1 LHLFQEVAKQRV
13 LEPRKGK
20 KDIEIA
26 TSKFTYNITN
36 KKPHQPNWEFS
47 KVMVLVQAKQKI
59 IAKLDTIDLHDKF
72 RILASKWKRIV
83 DVINSSSHRTLPK
96 NDMACKDKWG
106 T

>member
-1 LHLFQEVAKQRV
+1 LN
-13 LEPRKGK
+13 LEKGK
-20 KDIEIA
+20 KDIKIA

-47 KVMVLVQAKQKI
+47 KVIVLPQAKQKI
-59 IAKLDTIDLHDKF
+59 IAKQDIMYLHDKF

-83 DVINSSSHRTLPK
+83 DVINSSNHPTLPK
-96 NDMACKDKWG
+96 NDMACKDIWG